1 MPLVKVHLREGRPPQ
16 DKAAIAA
23 GIQSALV
30 EVLEVPEADRY
41 QLFAEYGDDDFRH
54 TEGYLGLAYTR
65 RLLMIEITI
74 VDGRDGALKRALLA
88 AINRNLVAAGL
99 VGPDDVFVLVYEIGR
114 PCVSFGQGL
123 AQRAQ

>member
-1 MPLVKVHLREGRPPQ
+1 MPLVKVHLREGRSPQ

-30 EVLEVPEADRY
+30 EVLDVPEADRY
-41 QLFAEYGDDDFRH
+41 QLFFEFRDEDFRH
-54 TEGYLGLAYTR
+54 TESYLGLSYTR
-65 RLLMIEITI
+65 RLVMIEVTI
-74 VDGRDGALKRALLA
+74 VEGRDGALKQALLA
-88 AINRNLVAAGL
+88 AINRNLVAAGV
-99 VGPDDVFVLVYEIGR
+99 VGPDDVLTLIYEIGR